1 MILSMTGYGKA
12 TETFNDKNIIV
23 ELRALNSKNL
33 DLKTRMPSNYR
44 ELEMPIRKMLSQ
56 LLKRGK
62 VDLNIQIEDLEDRP
76 KNKINVPVLKQYLAD
91 LNQVHPNADQSILMA
106 AALRLPDVLKPEEDD
121 LSDGEQQAVMK
132 ALKEA
137 SGLLTRY
144 RKDEGQALEND
155 LKLRLKNI
163 SKALKDI
170 EQLDTERLD
179 KIKQRLKDAL
189 SQLQQEVDQNRF
201 EQELIYY
208 LEKLDI
214 NEEKVRLKNH
224 LQYFEKELQKPDEMK
239 GKKLGFISQEIGR
252 EINTIGSKANDSQ
265 IQRKVVRMKDELEK
279 IKEQVLNVL

>member
-62 VDLNIQIEDLEDRP
+62 VDLNIQIEDLEDRS

-91 LNQVHPNADQSILMA
+91 LNQVHPDADQSVLIA
-106 AALRLPDVLKPEEDD
+106 AALRLPDVLKPEEDE
-121 LSDGEQQAVMK
+121 LSDAEQQAVMK
-132 ALKEA
+132 ALNEA
-137 SGLLTRY
+137 AGLLIRY

-163 SKALKDI
+163 SKAMKDI

-189 SQLQQEVDQNRF
+189 NNLQQEVDQNRF

-265 IQRKVVRMKDELEK
+265 IQRKVVQMKDELEK